1 MNIKLEII
9 KIAKAL
15 SAFDSQ
21 PLRKRP
27 DYGCG
32 QDIQHQLAEHA
43 GLDLDQ
49 MWKEKTNATTEDK
62 PVE

>member
-1 MNIKLEII
+1 MNIKIEII
-9 KIAKAL
+9 KIAKAFQ
-15 SAFDSQ
+15 SFDSQ

-27 DYGCG
+27 DYGTG

-49 MWKEKTNATTEDK
+49 MWKDKTAEVNE